1 MKMRQQEGQDDHAN
15 VVGECDV
22 CGTEIYRFRGQGGDL
37 MCPNSACP
45 AIYNIFG
52 QRLRD
57 DLHTRRNPSEYDD
70 EIGDLEGY
78 EIAMSGEEDW

>member
-1 MKMRQQEGQDDHAN
+1 VDGLDWEGDC
-15 VVGECDV
+15 ER
-22 CGTEIYRFRGQGGDL
+22 CGGRIGRYRGQGGDL
-37 MCPNSACP
+37 QCQCG

-57 DLHTRRNPSEYDD
+57 DLYSRPNPSEWDD

-78 EIAMSGEEDW
+78 EIAMLRGEYDG